1 MKAPNLPFDVLR
13 RQVETI
19 QKQAAHLEYTRSH
32 LGHPEA
38 LERLDDPAV
47 LERYEALTA
56 RFSRL
61 QDLLIRPFKTIA
73 VIELEEDKAE
83 RIPDLLNLMER
94 RGILPD
100 ANIWREMRAVRNLIA
115 HEYGDDMQKL
125 GRLLDQVY
133 GYSADLLSITEKTER
148 YANKLISAAERTP

>member
-1 MKAPNLPFDVLR
+1 
-13 RQVETI
+13 
-19 QKQAAHLEYTRSH
+19 
-32 LGHPEA
+32 
-38 LERLDDPAV
+38 V

-94 RGILPD
+94 RGILTD
-100 ANIWREMRAVRNLIA
+100 ANRWREMRAIRNLIA
-115 HEYGDDMQKL
+115 HEYGEDLEKL
-125 GRLLDQVY
+125 GRLLDQVFHH
-133 GYSADLLSITEKTER
+133 SAELLAIATKTGH
-148 YANKLISAAERTP
+148 YANDLIDAFERPQ